1 MQISIDEIRLR
12 DGRRKLDTDHIKELA
27 DSIQELGLLNPIT
40 IDREYFLIA
49 GLHRL
54 EAAKQLGWTK
64 VECTVSSLEG
74 LQAELAATPG
84 NTGGCSLI

>member
-1 MQISIDEIRLR
+1 MQVPIEEIKRK
-12 DGRRKLDTDHIKELA
+12 DGRRKLDTDHVKELA

-54 EAAKQLGWTK
+54 EAAKMLGWIE
-64 VECTVSSLEG
+64 V
-74 LQAELAATPG
+74 
-84 NTGGCSLI
+84 